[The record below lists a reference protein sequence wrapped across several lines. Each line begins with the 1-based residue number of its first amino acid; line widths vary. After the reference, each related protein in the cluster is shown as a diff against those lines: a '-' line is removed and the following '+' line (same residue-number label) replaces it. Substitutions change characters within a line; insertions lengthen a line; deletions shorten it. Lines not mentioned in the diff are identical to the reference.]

1 MTAPGADWPKNLD
14 RLVAPGRP
22 ADPSLP
28 LTFALRPRTGG
39 LCARAALALAG
50 RVRPGDRVWVITG
63 LVVPGAIPRGET
75 DGPPGAGVLARALAA
90 GLGAR
95 VLLLAEAPVLPVVTA
110 TLAALA
116 RAERGGPP
124 WRQACRTAAFP
135 RRARAAALWIGRRF
149 RHPPRAVVAVEK
161 LGPNA
166 RGVVHTAAGLDV
178 TAAQARTEVLFGAAR
193 RRGSLTVGVGDR
205 GNEVGFGAAAAR
217 LAAAGGMGACACPC
231 RSSIACTVA
240 ADRPVAAAT
249 SNWGAYGTAAALA
262 ILAGNPRLLHS
273 PAAEVAMLDSCVR
286 AGAVDGITRRSAPTV
301 DGISLAAQVALVR
314 RLQSLVRRTIRV
326 RCG

>member
-1 MTAPGADWPKNLD
+1 VTRPGPDWARAIDLV
-14 RLVAPGRP
+14 VAPGGP
-22 ADPSLP
+22 ADPSRP
-28 LTFALRPRTGG
+28 LTALLRPRAGG

-75 DGPPGAGVLARALAA
+75 DGPPGAAVLARALAA

-95 VLLLAEAPVLPVVTA
+95 VLLLAEAVVLPVVTA
-110 TLAALA
+110 ALDALA
-116 RAERGGPP
+116 LAERGGPP
-124 WRQACRTAAFP
+124 WRRACRTAAFP

-149 RHPPRAVVAVEK
+149 RRAPRAVVAVEK

-166 RGVVHTAAGLDV
+166 RGVVHTAGGSDV
-178 TAAQARTEVLFGAAR
+178 TAAQARTDVLFVAAR

-217 LAAAGGMGACACPC
+217 LAAAGIIGACACPC
-231 RSSIACTVA
+231 GSTIACTLE

-262 ILAGNPRLLHS
+262 VLRGDARLLHG
-273 PAAEVAMLDSCVR
+273 AEAESAMLEACVG
-286 AGAVDGITRRSAPTV
+286 AGAVDGITRRATTTV
-301 DGISLAAQVALVR
+301 DGMPLAAQVATVHRLHALVR
-314 RLQSLVRRTIRV
+314 WAIAARH
-326 RCG
+326 G